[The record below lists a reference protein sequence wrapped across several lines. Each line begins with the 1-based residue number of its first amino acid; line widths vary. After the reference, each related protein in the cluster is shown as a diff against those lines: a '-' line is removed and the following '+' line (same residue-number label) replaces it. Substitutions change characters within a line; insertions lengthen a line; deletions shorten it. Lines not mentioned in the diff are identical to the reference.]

1 MASML
6 MPVIGGRLPAWARKA
21 GAALAAAS
29 IGALVGPPGAS
40 AQSIP
45 TSAIPTSAIPIPAP
59 DQPPIQSGLAFA
71 WGNNQTGELGQ
82 GNQKDSA
89 VPLRIARLGWPI
101 AAISSGTDGSLALTR
116 RGRVWSWGGNDQG
129 QLGTGDQQAHDAPV
143 MVRGPRGHRHLSA
156 ITSVVSANV
165 ASAALNA
172 HGGVFTWGNNIWGQ
186 LGNGIL
192 NGPQHCP
199 TYQGE
204 PPSERDACSKLPVPV
219 AGALGQGTLSQVV
232 AIAATND
239 NDLALRAD
247 GTVWTWGINVSGN
260 LGLGSNSG
268 PQECKPY
275 SNFAAVGCSAKPVQV
290 VGPGGHG
297 VLSHIAAIAGGA
309 DFAVALRAD
318 GTVWTWGSDAFADL
332 GQAAPG
338 PERCYDPFADES
350 LPCSSVPVQVT
361 GPQGAGHLTHIVA
374 ISAEPS
380 AYGLHVMA
388 LRSDG
393 TVWSWGVDDYGQLGN
408 GKSEEFDNLPSEV
421 VGPDGKGHLQNV
433 VSISAG
439 GGFSMARL
447 ANGSIWTW
455 GENNNG
461 QLGIGNH
468 TGPSQCT
475 TEQTAC
481 SLVPVQVKGRGGAGT
496 FSGGVQI
503 SAGQL
508 HATALQAP

>member
-1 MASML
+1 
-6 MPVIGGRLPAWARKA
+6 MPGICGRLPAWARKA

-29 IGALVGPPGAS
+29 IGALCGPAGAS
-40 AQSIP
+40 ARSIP
-45 TSAIPTSAIPIPAP
+45 ISAIPASAIPIPAP
-59 DQPPIQSGLAFA
+59 NQPPIQSGLAFA

-143 MVRGPRGHRHLSA
+143 MVRGPRGHRHLSG

-165 ASAALNA
+165 ANAALNA

-219 AGALGQGTLSQVV
+219 AGAMGRGTLSHVI

-297 VLSHIAAIAGGA
+297 VLSHIVAIAGGA

-475 TEQTAC
+475 TDQTAC

-496 FSGGVQI
+496 FSGAVQI

>member
-1 MASML
+1 MASVP
-6 MPVIGGRLPAWARKA
+6 MPEMPGRRTVRVRKA
-21 GAALAAAS
+21 CAALAAAS
-29 IGALVGPPGAS
+29 IGALWWPAGAS

-45 TSAIPTSAIPIPAP
+45 IPAP
-59 DQPPIQSGLAFA
+59 NQPPIQSGLAFA

-82 GNQKDSA
+82 GNLKDSA
-89 VPLRIARLGWPI
+89 VPLRIARLARPI

-116 RGRVWSWGGNDQG
+116 GGRVWSWGGNDQG
-129 QLGTGDQQAHDAPV
+129 QLGTGDQQSHDAPV
-143 MVRGPRGHRHLSA
+143 PVRKPGGHGRLA
-156 ITSVVSANV
+156 GVTAVVSSNV

-172 HGGVFTWGNNIWGQ
+172 RGGVFTWGNNIWGQ
-186 LGNGIL
+186 LGNGTL
-192 NGPQHCP
+192 NGPGHCP
-199 TYQGE
+199 TFMSE

-219 AGALGQGTLSQVV
+219 VGATGQGSLSQVV

-239 NDLALRAD
+239 NNLALRSD

-260 LGLGSNSG
+260 LGIGTNSG

-275 SNFAAVGCSAKPVQV
+275 GNFAAVGCSAKPVQV
-290 VGPGGHG
+290 VGPGGKG
-297 VLSHIAAIAGGA
+297 VLNRIVAIAGGA
-309 DFAVALRAD
+309 DFSVALRAD
-318 GTVWTWGSDAFADL
+318 GTVWAWGSDAFADL

-338 PERCYDPFADES
+338 PERCYDPFADER
-350 LPCSSVPVQVT
+350 LPCSSVPVQVR

-380 AYGLHVMA
+380 AQGLHVMA

-393 TVWSWGVDDYGQLGN
+393 TVWSWGVDDLGQLGN

-447 ANGSIWTW
+447 ASGSVWTW
-455 GENNNG
+455 GQNDSG

-468 TGPSQCT
+468 TGPSTCT
-475 TEQTAC
+475 TAKTAC
-481 SLVPVQVKGRGGAGT
+481 SLVPVQVKGPDGTGT
-496 FSGGVQI
+496 FSGSVQI